1 MAGCILE
8 VVWCQGCGKA
18 EEPFWSARLLLSCG
32 CLRNAEGITDVL
44 QAHADSWK
52 NGPRAVTVL
61 TVCLLFPKPL
71 QDGKEEAAL
80 GAGCRRGA

>member
-8 VVWCQGCGKA
+8 VVRCQGCGKA

-32 CLRNAEGITDVL
+32 CLRNAERITDVL
-44 QAHADSWK
+44 QAHADSW
-52 NGPRAVTVL
+52 NGPRAVTA
-61 TVCLLFPKPL
+61 CFLFPKPL